1 MASQWDSNLKNEIQ
15 KFLYSTRYTNKN
27 HFYPV
32 NKGRTNNGQNL
43 RLGFSCYAIK
53 CFYMLDLWD
62 DLSDSEKIKWVNYI
76 IHFKQ
81 IKNLPNNSMLIQWFL
96 VLYFFLRIISIKNNL
111 KLGVNKF

>member
-15 KFLYSTRYTNKN
+15 KFLYSLQDDTNKN

-76 IHFKQ
+76 
-81 IKNLPNNSMLIQWFL
+81 NSFQT
-96 VLYFFLRIISIKNNL
+96 
-111 KLGVNKF
+111 NKKSS